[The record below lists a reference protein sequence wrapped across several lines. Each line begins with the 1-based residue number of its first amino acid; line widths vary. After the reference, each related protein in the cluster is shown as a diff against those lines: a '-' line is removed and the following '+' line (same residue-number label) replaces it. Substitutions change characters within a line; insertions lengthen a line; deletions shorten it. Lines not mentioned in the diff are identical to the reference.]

1 MNEEMNEV
9 MMDENVE
16 TVDAE
21 IYDDCDHQAG
31 IFKLAI
37 GAAIG
42 AAGAGV
48 AYLIGK
54 KAIPA
59 VKRGFAAAKG
69 AAGEKVEKVKTKA
82 RDKKYVKAEVIEP
95 EAEDTDE

>member
-31 IFKLAI
+31 IPKLAI

-42 AAGAGV
+42 AGLTLGGIFIA
-48 AYLIGK
+48 K
-54 KAIPA
+54 KVIPA
-59 VKRGFAAAKG
+59 VKNGAAAVKD
-69 AAGEKVEKVKTKA
+69 AASEKVGKVKTKA

-95 EAEDTDE
+95 EVKDTNE

>member
-21 IYDDCDHQAG
+21 IYDDRDHRDS
-31 IFKLAI
+31 IFKFAI
-37 GAAIG
+37 GAA
-42 AAGAGV
+42 AGAVGAGILWV
-48 AYLIGK
+48 TTK
-54 KAIPA
+54 KVVPAI
-59 VKRGFAAAKG
+59 KRGSKVAKD
-69 AAGEKVEKVKTKA
+69 AVGEKVEKVKTKA

>member
-21 IYDDCDHQAG
+21 IYDDCDHQAD
-31 IFKLAI
+31 ILKLVI
-37 GAAIG
+37 GATIG

-59 VKRGFAAAKG
+59 VKRGFAAAKD